1 MKILITGGTGF
12 LAGRLAYYLK
22 DTGNYQVIL
31 GSRMCVN
38 NNKLNSKFQIV
49 QTIWN
54 SEAELQLVC
63 KGIDTIIHLAGVNA
77 SDSSMDPDQALEF
90 NGKVTGKF
98 LRAAVKSGVKKFIY
112 FSTAHV
118 YKSPL
123 SGIINEDT
131 LPKSLHPYATS
142 NRAGEDMVLSAHNRN
157 EIQGIVLRLSN
168 SFGAP
173 VSKDA
178 NCWTLLVNDLCKQ
191 VVTSGKMKLTSSGM
205 QRRDFIAISDV
216 CRVIEHLLKLSFAIK
231 TNNLFNVGS
240 NWSPTVW
247 EMAGVISQMTKKI
260 LLFEP
265 ELIRKKPLSTEITE
279 DLEYNTDRLKSTGF
293 VMENN
298 NLEEISNLLKF
309 CKSNFSLYKNK
320 KS

>member
-12 LAGRLAYYLK
+12 LAGRLANFLK

-31 GSRMCVN
+31 GSRMCLN
-38 NNKLNSKFQIV
+38 NNKLKSKFQIV

-77 SDSSMDPDQALEF
+77 GDSSSDPDLALEF
-90 NGKVTGKF
+90 NGIVTGK
-98 LRAAVKSGVKKFIY
+98 LLQAAVKSGVKKFIY

-123 SGIINEDT
+123 TGIINEDT
-131 LPKSLHPYATS
+131 LPTSLHPYAIS
-142 NRAGEDMVLSAHNRN
+142 NRVGEDMVLSAHNRN

-216 CRVIEHLLKLSFAIK
+216 CRVIEHLLKLSFTIK

-265 ELIRKKPLSTEITE
+265 ELIRKKPLSTELTE

-293 VMENN
+293 VTENN

-309 CKSNFSLYKNK
+309 CKSNFSFYKK
-320 KS
+320 